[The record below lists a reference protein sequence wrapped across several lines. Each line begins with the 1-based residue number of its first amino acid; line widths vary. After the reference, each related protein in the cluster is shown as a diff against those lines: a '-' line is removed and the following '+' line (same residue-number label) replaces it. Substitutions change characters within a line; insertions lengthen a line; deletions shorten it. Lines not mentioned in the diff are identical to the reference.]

1 MAEEFDDIW
10 NLYQIIHKDDRIK
23 MSTSR
28 RVRSDN
34 NPCSSTSTESERI
47 RITLWI
53 QVDTV
58 SADLSISSLALK
70 GRVCVENDYV
80 KVCRYSLHSLPQDRY
95 LGPLLSLGS
104 FHTLNV
110 GINEKI
116 ELQKDFWPEYILELI
131 DKSIKEGKNVPVIAL
146 IFQMGMSPGFYNK
159 DFIEYICDR
168 FATPSADAALRSLF
182 LNKSKF
188 IVVHSSHGYLS
199 ALEEI
204 LADKSSSA
212 VLSSTSSFNV
222 EQKALERFITMLSKS
237 PNKAYYSYEHV
248 RYAADLN
255 SVKELFIS
263 SELLRTCFDVEKRK
277 SLFSLMQDVKS
288 QGGTVIVFSSCF
300 GSMGQLNS
308 LSGIAAI
315 LRFEISEESFELC

>member
-1 MAEEFDDIW
+1 MPRHALI
-10 NLYQIIHKDDRIK
+10 Y
-23 MSTSR
+23 R

-146 IFQMGMSPGFYNK
+146 IFQMGM
-159 DFIEYICDR
+159 R
-168 FATPSADAALRSLF
+168 
-182 LNKSKF
+182 
-188 IVVHSSHGYLS
+188 
-199 ALEEI
+199 
-204 LADKSSSA
+204 
-212 VLSSTSSFNV
+212 
-222 EQKALERFITMLSKS
+222 
-237 PNKAYYSYEHV
+237 
-248 RYAADLN
+248 
-255 SVKELFIS
+255 
-263 SELLRTCFDVEKRK
+263 
-277 SLFSLMQDVKS
+277 LMY
-288 QGGTVIVFSSCF
+288 
-300 GSMGQLNS
+300 
-308 LSGIAAI
+308 
-315 LRFEISEESFELC
+315 